1 MFQVPHFV
9 YLSKIYKKKKYLW
22 ISLFINCIIFPFS
35 VRKHDYGRQA
45 KEDGYSDDEG
55 ASGYSGTILS
65 ICIHYLSQNKSFKK
79 QPTTLLSF

>member
-1 MFQVPHFV
+1 M
-9 YLSKIYKKKKYLW
+9 W

-65 ICIHYLSQNKSFKK
+65 ICIQYMHKIKVLKSNQPLILVFKSFKK
-79 QPTTLLSF
+79 LYNSAWL